1 MTPQGCDQKN
11 PDHVKLYRP
20 NDLISSAINCK
31 GERGKD
37 EPFGGS

>member
-37 EPFGGS
+37 EPFGEF